1 MEVAAQANLEDF
13 RPMQLLDRFRFS
25 FYLTVPAAAL
35 IGLAIAVA
43 SADGVAL
50 LPPRAFDLILS
61 PVYLLLVFSISFL
74 IAPWVARR
82 MRVFP
87 TGVRQQGK
95 ERPKP

>member
-1 MEVAAQANLEDF
+1 M
-13 RPMQLLDRFRFS
+13 RLLDRFRYS

-82 MRVFP
+82 
-87 TGVRQQGK
+87 TGIFSNAAGQQDK